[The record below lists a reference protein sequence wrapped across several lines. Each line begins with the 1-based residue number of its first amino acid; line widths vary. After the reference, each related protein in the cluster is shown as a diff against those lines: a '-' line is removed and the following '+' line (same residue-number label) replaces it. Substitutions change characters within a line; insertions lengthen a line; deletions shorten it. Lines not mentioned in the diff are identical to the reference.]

1 MNISY
6 VDFVSLPIALAL
18 RNTAG
23 QTQTVQG
30 LPTNGLDQICTLL
43 TQQGASENAGWG
55 KLVVKGPDGKNL
67 RALSPNSG
75 RVGTPFSFYYYPFAD
90 ACRGKPLK

>member
-1 MNISY
+1 MKIDDKTQLFVNISY

-23 QTQTVQG
+23 KTQSVQG
-30 LPTNGLDQICTLL
+30 LPANGLDQICTQL
-43 TQQGASENAGWG
+43 TQQGASENPSWA
-55 KLVVKGPDGKNL
+55 KLVVKGPNGKNL

-75 RVGTPFSFYYYPFAD
+75 RVS
-90 ACRGKPLK
+90 K